1 MDLII
6 AVPHVPGPDEKVNG
20 QRLSLSAGG
29 MMANAAV
36 GLARLGSPVRLV
48 GAVGDDRDG
57 AFAVRTV
64 ADEGV
69 DVRYVTWRSGVP
81 TFMCVVMVGPTGEKS
96 LVRVASDAYLPKPS
110 EMPPAAFEG
119 VGHLHLTLGSS
130 QLTEASLQAA
140 AARGIPCSLDLEA
153 ADVPDDHAVL
163 SAILERVDYLFMS
176 RTGSRAARARFG
188 DSPRGRRM
196 TVTTKGADGAMVET
210 GERTVSMPGFRVTP
224 ADTTGAGDA
233 FAAAFLHA
241 HYGGAGAGRRA
252 GLRECGCRLVHAA
265 GWGAVGPAPRGRGVR
280 PARALGGTV
289 RCLSAV
295 STLRPV

>member
-1 MDLII
+1 MI

-20 QRLSLSAGG
+20 RRLSLSAGG

-69 DVRYVTWRSGVP
+69 DVRYVTWRPGVP

-119 VGHLHLTLGSS
+119 VGHLHLTLGSP

-153 ADVPDDHAVL
+153 ADVPDEPCRPLRHPRASGLPVHEPHRC
-163 SAILERVDYLFMS
+163 AG
-176 RTGSRAARARFG
+176 RTGSLG
-188 DSPRGRRM
+188 
-196 TVTTKGADGAMVET
+196 
-210 GERTVSMPGFRVTP
+210 
-224 ADTTGAGDA
+224 A
-233 FAAAFLHA
+233 FAPRPPYDRHD
-241 HYGGAGAGRRA
+241 AGRR
-252 GLRECGCRLVHAA
+252 
-265 GWGAVGPAPRGRGVR
+265 
-280 PARALGGTV
+280 
-289 RCLSAV
+289 RCDG
-295 STLRPV
+295 